1 MESKQSQLRLTITI
15 SVIILWLTAN
25 LYYFW
30 LKIAGVIFLITGLVE
45 LVCFLI
51 ALVLSIILT
60 IRIIMKPD
68 WRNLKNI
75 LTIGFAV
82 LVVTAMNI
90 KQLQANEN
98 TFQSPVKMR
107 ACYEGTMNTSHLY
120 FRENGTFEDYNIGW
134 FALVHYISGTWRQ
147 VGDTLY
153 LDFEGEKNNLLD
165 EKIVIKEN
173 RLFKLHSDTLVASH
187 YYLGDCKGLN

>member
-1 MESKQSQLRLTITI
+1 MDRKQTRIRLTITI

-30 LKIAGVIFLITGLVE
+30 VKVAGVIFLITGLVE
-45 LVCFLI
+45 LVCFLTALI
-51 ALVLSIILT
+51 ASIILT
-60 IRIIMKPD
+60 IKIIKKTD

-82 LVVTAMNI
+82 LVLTTMNI
-90 KQLQANEN
+90 KQLQANED

-107 ACYEGTMNTSHLY
+107 ACYEGTMNASHLY
-120 FRENGTFEDYNIGW
+120 FRENGTFEDFNIGW

-147 VGDTLY
+147 EGDTLY
-153 LDFEGEKNNLLD
+153 LDFKGEKNRLLD
-165 EKIVIKEN
+165 KKIVIKDN
-173 RLFKLHSDTLVASH
+173 KLYKVQSDTLVPSH
-187 YYLGDCKGLN
+187 YYLGNCKGLN